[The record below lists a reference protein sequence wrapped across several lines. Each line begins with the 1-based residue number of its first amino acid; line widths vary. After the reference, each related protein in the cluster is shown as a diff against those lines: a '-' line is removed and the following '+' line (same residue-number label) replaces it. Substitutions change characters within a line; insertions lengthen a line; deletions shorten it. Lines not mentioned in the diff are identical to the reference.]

1 VVERWTMTEGGKG
14 LEVTFKA
21 DDPDTFYKPWSGKRR
36 YRRVQEQI
44 LEDVCAENNQHFDYH
59 IPVAD
64 KPDF

>member
-1 VVERWTMTEGGKG
+1 VVERMTEGGKG
-14 LEVTFKA
+14 LEVIFKV

-36 YRRVQEQI
+36 CRPAQEQM
-44 LEDVCAENNQHFDYH
+44 LEDVCAENNLHFDYH